1 MRCHEAKRLLNEGGS
16 TNREFAEHIKDCPG
30 CAREARTAGLIKGS
44 LDSLR
49 RQDLPAS
56 TPFPDIRARLE
67 THPAANTRKES
78 SRMAELT
85 HKLTARKKLSFGLG
99 LAMAALLFFTLVP
112 FSYDRVVGYDL
123 EISGIEPGNMINID
137 PIIMG
142 MTGLGYDNISVSTN
156 YSSTETSVWITGL
169 PHEKAAQEA
178 SAVFTTLTE
187 LEGKTEYIPKMQT
200 VSGSLYAQVRDN
212 LFSVEIV
219 ASGETPEELKASV
232 EAQLESM
239 GITGGEAVVTQDGDQ
254 MQIEIT
260 IPGE

>member
-1 MRCHEAKRLLNEGGS
+1 
-16 TNREFAEHIKDCPG
+16 
-30 CAREARTAGLIKGS
+30 
-44 LDSLR
+44 
-49 RQDLPAS
+49 
-56 TPFPDIRARLE
+56 
-67 THPAANTRKES
+67 
-78 SRMAELT
+78 MAELT

-178 SAVFTTLTE
+178 SAVFTTLTG
-187 LEGKTEYIPKMQT
+187 LEGKSEYTPKMQT

-219 ASGETPEELKASV
+219 ASGETPEEVRASI

-260 IPGE
+260 IPGDDQ